1 MEGLKRFGQLET
13 NPLKC
18 SMGQKMLML
27 LFSIGDS
34 GLLYIFYLFYFLY
47 SLFLTF
53 YLAVLLVPL

>member
-27 LFSIGDS
+27 FKH
-34 GLLYIFYLFYFLY
+34 Y
-47 SLFLTF
+47 S
-53 YLAVLLVPL
+53 A